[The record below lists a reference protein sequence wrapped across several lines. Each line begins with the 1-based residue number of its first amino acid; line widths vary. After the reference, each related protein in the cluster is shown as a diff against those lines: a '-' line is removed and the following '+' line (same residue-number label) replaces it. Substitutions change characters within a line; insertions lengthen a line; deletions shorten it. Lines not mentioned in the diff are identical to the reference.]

1 MQESFIFYDSFRDVG
16 KDLDEKNRLAFYEI
30 IIDYALTGEL
40 EETNLP
46 REIKLLFKLVK
57 PQIDAN
63 TKRKKDSKKGGRPS
77 KKSENVEKSDEKTSD
92 IEEENYEKTTGLK
105 NKNHRFSNEE
115 TTGLENKNHRF
126 SNEETTGLENKN
138 HRFQNKKPNVNVND
152 NVNGN
157 GNVNVYEYTE
167 EQFGRTLAPAEIELI
182 KSWDYS
188 EEIIK
193 LAVDETVLNQ
203 VNSIKYT
210 DKILYEWDKQGL
222 KTVNDIKNKLKQRRE
237 KEEDVDTSDVSY
249 YRSLE

>member
-1 MQESFIFYDSFRDVG
+1 MQYLIFSINELKNNQTERNKSKMQESFIFYDSFREVG
-16 KDLDEKNRLAFYEI
+16 KDMEEKSRLAFYEA

-40 EETNLP
+40 DETNLAK
-46 REIKLLFKLVK
+46 EIKLLFKLIK

-63 TKRKKDSKKGGRPS
+63 VKRRNGGKKGGRPS
-77 KKSENVEKSDEKTSD
+77 KKSENVEKSAGKTND
-92 IEEENYEKTTGLK
+92 IEEENYEKTTGL
-105 NKNHRFSNEE
+105 
-115 TTGLENKNHRF
+115 
-126 SNEETTGLENKN
+126 ENKN
-138 HRFQNKKPNVNVND
+138 HRFQNEKPNVNVND

-167 EQFGRTLAPAEIELI
+167 EQFGRTLAPAELELI
-182 KSWDYS
+182 KSWTYS

-193 LAVDETVLNQ
+193 LAVDETILNQ

>member
-16 KDLDEKNRLAFYEI
+16 KDMEEKSRLAFYEA
-30 IIDYALTGEL
+30 IIDYGLTGEL
-40 EETNLP
+40 DVTNLP
-46 REIKLLFKLVK
+46 NEIKLLFKLIK

-63 TKRKKDSKKGGRPS
+63 VKRRKDGKKGGRPS
-77 KKSENVEKSDEKTSD
+77 KSSNNEEKSDKKTSTK
-92 IEEENYEKTTGLK
+92 EEKNYEK
-105 NKNHRFSNEE
+105 
-115 TTGLENKNHRF
+115 
-126 SNEETTGLENKN
+126 TTGLENKN
-138 HRFQNKKPNVNVND
+138 HRFQNEKPNVNVNG

-167 EQFGRTLAPAEIELI
+167 EQFGRTLASAEIELI

-210 DKILYEWDKQGL
+210 NKILYEWDKQGL
-222 KTVNDIKNKLKQRRE
+222 KTVNDIKSKLKQRRE

>member
-16 KDLDEKNRLAFYEI
+16 KDMEEKSRLAFYEA
-30 IIDYALTGEL
+30 IIDYGLTGEL
-40 EETNLP
+40 DVTNLP
-46 REIKLLFKLVK
+46 NEIKLLFKLIK

-63 TKRKKDSKKGGRPS
+63 VKRRKDGKKGGRPS
-77 KKSENVEKSDEKTSD
+77 KSSNNEEKSDKKTSTK
-92 IEEENYEKTTGLK
+92 EEKNYEK
-105 NKNHRFSNEE
+105 
-115 TTGLENKNHRF
+115 
-126 SNEETTGLENKN
+126 TTGLENKN
-138 HRFQNKKPNVNVND
+138 HRFQNEKPNVNVNG

-222 KTVNDIKNKLKQRRE
+222 KTVNDIKSKLKQRRE
-237 KEEDVDTSDVSY
+237 KEEDVDTPDVSY

>member
-16 KDLDEKNRLAFYEI
+16 KDMEEKSRLAFYEA
-30 IIDYALTGEL
+30 IIDYGLTGEL
-40 EETNLP
+40 DVTNLP
-46 REIKLLFKLVK
+46 NEIKLLFKLIK

-63 TKRKKDSKKGGRPS
+63 VKRRKDGKKGGRPS
-77 KKSENVEKSDEKTSD
+77 KSSNNEEKSDKKTSTK
-92 IEEENYEKTTGLK
+92 EEKNYEK
-105 NKNHRFSNEE
+105 
-115 TTGLENKNHRF
+115 
-126 SNEETTGLENKN
+126 TTGLENKN
-138 HRFQNKKPNVNVND
+138 HRFQNEKPNVNVNG

-167 EQFGRTLAPAEIELI
+167 EQFGRTLASAEIELI

-222 KTVNDIKNKLKQRRE
+222 KSVNDIKSKLKQRRE

>member
-16 KDLDEKNRLAFYEI
+16 KDMEEKSRLAFYEA
-30 IIDYALTGEL
+30 IIDYGLTGEL
-40 EETNLP
+40 DVTNLP
-46 REIKLLFKLVK
+46 NEIKLLFKLIK

-63 TKRKKDSKKGGRPS
+63 VKRRKDGKKGGRPS
-77 KKSENVEKSDEKTSD
+77 KSSNNEEKSDKKTSTK
-92 IEEENYEKTTGLK
+92 EEKNYEK
-105 NKNHRFSNEE
+105 
-115 TTGLENKNHRF
+115 
-126 SNEETTGLENKN
+126 TTGLENKN
-138 HRFQNKKPNVNVND
+138 HRFQNEKPNVNVNG

-222 KTVNDIKNKLKQRRE
+222 KTVNDIKSKLKQRRE

>member
-16 KDLDEKNRLAFYEI
+16 KDMEEKSRLAFYEA
-30 IIDYALTGEL
+30 IIDYGLTGEL
-40 EETNLP
+40 DVTNLP
-46 REIKLLFKLVK
+46 NEIKLLFKLIK

-63 TKRKKDSKKGGRPS
+63 VKRRKDGKKGGRPS
-77 KKSENVEKSDEKTSD
+77 KSSNNEAKSDKKTSTK
-92 IEEENYEKTTGLK
+92 EEKNYEK
-105 NKNHRFSNEE
+105 
-115 TTGLENKNHRF
+115 
-126 SNEETTGLENKN
+126 TTGLENKN
-138 HRFQNKKPNVNVND
+138 HRFQNEKPNVNVNG

-203 VNSIKYT
+203 VNNIKYT
-210 DKILYEWDKQGL
+210 DKILYEWEKQGL
-222 KTVNDIKNKLKQRRE
+222 KTVNDIEDKLKQRKE
-237 KEEDVDTSDVSY
+237 KEVADTVSDVSY

>member
-16 KDLDEKNRLAFYEI
+16 KDMEEKSRLAFYEA
-30 IIDYALTGEL
+30 IIDYGLTGEL
-40 EETNLP
+40 DVTNLP
-46 REIKLLFKLVK
+46 NEIKLLFKLIK

-63 TKRKKDSKKGGRPS
+63 VKRRKDGKKGGRPS
-77 KKSENVEKSDEKTSD
+77 KSSNNEEKSDKKTSTK
-92 IEEENYEKTTGLK
+92 EEKNYEK
-105 NKNHRFSNEE
+105 
-115 TTGLENKNHRF
+115 
-126 SNEETTGLENKN
+126 TTGLENKN
-138 HRFQNKKPNVNVND
+138 HRFQNEKPNVNVNG

-167 EQFGRTLAPAEIELI
+167 EQFGRTLAPAKIELI

-222 KTVNDIKNKLKQRRE
+222 KTVNDIKSKLKQRRE

>member
-1 MQESFIFYDSFRDVG
+1 MQYFIFSINELKNNQTERNKSKMQESFIFYDSFREVG
-16 KDLDEKNRLAFYEI
+16 KDMEEKSRLAFYEA

-40 EETNLP
+40 DETNLAK
-46 REIKLLFKLVK
+46 EIKLLFKLIK

-63 TKRKKDSKKGGRPS
+63 VKRRNGGKKGGRPS
-77 KKSENVEKSDEKTSD
+77 KKSENVEKSAGKTND
-92 IEEENYEKTTGLK
+92 IEEENYEKTTGL
-105 NKNHRFSNEE
+105 
-115 TTGLENKNHRF
+115 
-126 SNEETTGLENKN
+126 ENKN
-138 HRFQNKKPNVNVND
+138 HRFQSENHRFQSEKPNVNVND

>member
-1 MQESFIFYDSFRDVG
+1 MQYLIFSINELKNNQTERNKSKMQESFIFYDSFREVG
-16 KDLDEKNRLAFYEI
+16 KDMEEKSRLAFYEA

-40 EETNLP
+40 DETNLAK
-46 REIKLLFKLVK
+46 EIKLLFKLIK

-63 TKRKKDSKKGGRPS
+63 VKRRNGGKKGGRPS
-77 KKSENVEKSDEKTSD
+77 KKSENVEKSAGKTND
-92 IEEENYEKTTGLK
+92 IEEENYEKTTGL
-105 NKNHRFSNEE
+105 
-115 TTGLENKNHRF
+115 ENKNHRF
-126 SNEETTGLENKN
+126 QSEN
-138 HRFQNKKPNVNVND
+138 HRFQNKKPNVND

>member
-16 KDLDEKNRLAFYEI
+16 KDMEEKSRLAFYEA
-30 IIDYALTGEL
+30 IIDYGLTGEL
-40 EETNLP
+40 DVTNLP
-46 REIKLLFKLVK
+46 NEIKLLFKLIK

-63 TKRKKDSKKGGRPS
+63 VKRRKDGKKGGRPS
-77 KKSENVEKSDEKTSD
+77 KSSNNEEKSDKKTSTK
-92 IEEENYEKTTGLK
+92 EEKNYEK
-105 NKNHRFSNEE
+105 
-115 TTGLENKNHRF
+115 
-126 SNEETTGLENKN
+126 TTGLENKN
-138 HRFQNKKPNVNVND
+138 HRFQNEKPNVNVNG

-203 VNSIKYT
+203 VNNIKYT
-210 DKILYEWDKQGL
+210 DKILYEWEKQGL
-222 KTVNDIKNKLKQRRE
+222 KTVNDIEDKLKQRKE
-237 KEEDVDTSDVSY
+237 KEVADTVSDVSY

>member
-16 KDLDEKNRLAFYEI
+16 KDMEEKSRLAFYEA
-30 IIDYALTGEL
+30 IIDYGLTGEL
-40 EETNLP
+40 DVTNLP
-46 REIKLLFKLVK
+46 NEIKLLFKLIK

-63 TKRKKDSKKGGRPS
+63 VKRRKDGKKGGRPS
-77 KKSENVEKSDEKTSD
+77 KSSNNEEKSDKKISTKEEK
-92 IEEENYEKTTGLK
+92 NYEK
-105 NKNHRFSNEE
+105 
-115 TTGLENKNHRF
+115 
-126 SNEETTGLENKN
+126 TTGLENKN
-138 HRFQNKKPNVNVND
+138 HRFQNEKPNVNVNG

-222 KTVNDIKNKLKQRRE
+222 KTVNDIKSKLKQRRE

>member
-1 MQESFIFYDSFRDVG
+1 MQYLIFSINELKNNQTERNKSKMQESFIFYDSFREVG
-16 KDLDEKNRLAFYEI
+16 KDMEEKSRLAFYEA

-40 EETNLP
+40 DETNLAK
-46 REIKLLFKLVK
+46 EIKLLFKLIK

-63 TKRKKDSKKGGRPS
+63 VKRRNGGKKGGRPS
-77 KKSENVEKSDEKTSD
+77 KKSENVEKSAGKTND
-92 IEEENYEKTTGLK
+92 IEEENYEKTTGL
-105 NKNHRFSNEE
+105 
-115 TTGLENKNHRF
+115 
-126 SNEETTGLENKN
+126 ENKN
-138 HRFQNKKPNVNVND
+138 HRFQSENHRFQNEKPNVNVND

>member
-1 MQESFIFYDSFRDVG
+1 MQESFIFYDSFREVG
-16 KDLDEKNRLAFYEI
+16 KDMEEKSRLAFYEA

-40 EETNLP
+40 NETNLP
-46 REIKLLFKLVK
+46 KEIKLLFKLVK

-63 TKRKKDSKKGGRPS
+63 TKRKKDSKKGGRP
-77 KKSENVEKSDEKTSD
+77 
-92 IEEENYEKTTGLK
+92 TTK
-105 NKNHRFSNEE
+105 RQKVQNPHE
-115 TTGLENKNHRF
+115 TT
-126 SNEETTGLENKN
+126 T
-138 HRFQNKKPNVNVND
+138 
-152 NVNGN
+152 
-157 GNVNVYEYTE
+157 EYTE

-222 KTVNDIKNKLKQRRE
+222 NTVNDIKNKLKQRRE

>member
-1 MQESFIFYDSFRDVG
+1 MQESFIFYDSFREVG
-16 KDLDEKNRLAFYEI
+16 KDMEEKSRLAFYEA
-30 IIDYALTGEL
+30 IIDYGLTGEL
-40 EETNLP
+40 DVTNLP
-46 REIKLLFKLVK
+46 NEIKLLFKLIK

-63 TKRKKDSKKGGRPS
+63 VKRRKDGKKGGRPS
-77 KKSENVEKSDEKTSD
+77 KSSNNEEKSDKKTSTK
-92 IEEENYEKTTGLK
+92 EEKNYEK
-105 NKNHRFSNEE
+105 
-115 TTGLENKNHRF
+115 
-126 SNEETTGLENKN
+126 TTGLENKN
-138 HRFQNKKPNVNVND
+138 HRFQNEKPNVNVNG

-182 KSWDYS
+182 KSWNYS

-222 KTVNDIKNKLKQRRE
+222 KTVNDIKSKLKQRRE
-237 KEEDVDTSDVSY
+237 KEEDIDTSDVSY

>member
-1 MQESFIFYDSFRDVG
+1 MQESFIFYDSFREVG
-16 KDLDEKNRLAFYEI
+16 KDMEEKSRLAFYEA

-40 EETNLP
+40 DETNLAK
-46 REIKLLFKLVK
+46 EIKLLFKLIK

-63 TKRKKDSKKGGRPS
+63 VKRRNGGKKGGRPS
-77 KKSENVEKSDEKTSD
+77 KKSENVEKSAGKTND
-92 IEEENYEKTTGLK
+92 IEEENYEKTTGL
-105 NKNHRFSNEE
+105 
-115 TTGLENKNHRF
+115 
-126 SNEETTGLENKN
+126 ENKN
-138 HRFQNKKPNVNVND
+138 HRFQNEKPNVNVND

-167 EQFGRTLAPAEIELI
+167 EQFGRTLASAEIELI

-237 KEEDVDTSDVSY
+237 KEKDVDTSDVSY

>member
-1 MQESFIFYDSFRDVG
+1 MQESFIFYDSFREVG
-16 KDLDEKNRLAFYEI
+16 KDMEEKSRLAFYEA

-40 EETNLP
+40 DETNLAK
-46 REIKLLFKLVK
+46 EIKLLFKLIK

-63 TKRKKDSKKGGRPS
+63 VKRRKDGKKGGRPS

-92 IEEENYEKTTGLK
+92 IEEENYEKTTGFK
-105 NKNHRFSNEE
+105 
-115 TTGLENKNHRF
+115 
-126 SNEETTGLENKN
+126 NKN
-138 HRFQNKKPNVNVND
+138 HRFQNKKPNVNVNG

-157 GNVNVYEYTE
+157 GNVNVYEYTQ
-167 EQFGRTLAPAEIELI
+167 EQFGRTLAPAELELI
-182 KSWDYS
+182 KSWTYS

-193 LAVDETVLNQ
+193 LAVDETILNQ

>member
-1 MQESFIFYDSFRDVG
+1 M
-16 KDLDEKNRLAFYEI
+16 
-30 IIDYALTGEL
+30 
-40 EETNLP
+40 TNLP
-46 REIKLLFKLVK
+46 NEIKLLFKLIK

-63 TKRKKDSKKGGRPS
+63 VKRRKDGKKGGRPS
-77 KKSENVEKSDEKTSD
+77 KSSNNEEKSDKRTSTKEEK
-92 IEEENYEKTTGLK
+92 NYEKTT
-105 NKNHRFSNEE
+105 R
-115 TTGLENKNHRF
+115 
-126 SNEETTGLENKN
+126 LENKN
-138 HRFQNKKPNVNVND
+138 HRFQNEKPNVNVNG

-193 LAVDETVLNQ
+193 LAVDETALNK

-222 KTVNDIKNKLKQRRE
+222 ETVNDIKSKLKQRRE

>member
-40 EETNLP
+40 EETNLR

-126 SNEETTGLENKN
+126 
-138 HRFQNKKPNVNVND
+138 QNKKPNVNVND

-167 EQFGRTLAPAEIELI
+167 EQFGRTLAPAEVELI

-237 KEEDVDTSDVSY
+237 KEEDVDTSDVRY

>member
-1 MQESFIFYDSFRDVG
+1 MQESFIFYDSFREVG
-16 KDLDEKNRLAFYEI
+16 KDMEEKSRLAFYEA
-30 IIDYALTGEL
+30 IIDYALTGKL
-40 EETNLP
+40 DETNLP
-46 REIKLLFKLVK
+46 KEIKLLFKLIK

-63 TKRKKDSKKGGRPS
+63 VKRRKASKKGGRPS
-77 KKSENVEKSDEKTSD
+77 KSSKNEEDSDEKDSD
-92 IEEENYEKTTGLK
+92 IEEENYEKTTGL
-105 NKNHRFSNEE
+105 
-115 TTGLENKNHRF
+115 ENKNHRF
-126 SNEETTGLENKN
+126 SNEKTTGLKNKN
-138 HRFQNKKPNVNVND
+138 HRFQNEKPNVNVND

-182 KSWDYS
+182 KSWNYS

-222 KTVNDIKNKLKQRRE
+222 KNVNDIKSKLKQRRE

>member
-16 KDLDEKNRLAFYEI
+16 KDMEEKSRLAFYEA
-30 IIDYALTGEL
+30 IIDYGLTGEL
-40 EETNLP
+40 DVTNLP
-46 REIKLLFKLVK
+46 NEIKLLFKLIK

-63 TKRKKDSKKGGRPS
+63 VKRRKDGKKGGRPS
-77 KKSENVEKSDEKTSD
+77 KSSNNEEKSDKKTSTK
-92 IEEENYEKTTGLK
+92 EEKNYEK
-105 NKNHRFSNEE
+105 
-115 TTGLENKNHRF
+115 
-126 SNEETTGLENKN
+126 TTGLENKN
-138 HRFQNKKPNVNVND
+138 HRFQNEKPNVNVNG

-188 EEIIK
+188 EKIIK

-222 KTVNDIKNKLKQRRE
+222 KTVNDIKSKLKPRRE
-237 KEEDVDTSDVSY
+237 KEEDIDTSDVSY

>member
-16 KDLDEKNRLAFYEI
+16 KDMEEKSRLAFYEA
-30 IIDYALTGEL
+30 IIDYGLTGEL
-40 EETNLP
+40 DVTNLP
-46 REIKLLFKLVK
+46 NEIKLLFKLIK

-63 TKRKKDSKKGGRPS
+63 VKRRKDGKKGGRPS
-77 KKSENVEKSDEKTSD
+77 KSSNNEEKSDKKTSTK
-92 IEEENYEKTTGLK
+92 EEKNYEK
-105 NKNHRFSNEE
+105 
-115 TTGLENKNHRF
+115 
-126 SNEETTGLENKN
+126 TTGLENKN
-138 HRFQNKKPNVNVND
+138 HRFQNEKPNVNVNG

-167 EQFGRTLAPAEIELI
+167 GQFGRTLAPAEIELI

-222 KTVNDIKNKLKQRRE
+222 KTVNDIKSKLKQRRE

>member
-16 KDLDEKNRLAFYEI
+16 KDMEEKSRLAFYEA
-30 IIDYALTGEL
+30 IIDYGLTGEL
-40 EETNLP
+40 DVTNLP
-46 REIKLLFKLVK
+46 NEIKLLFKLIK

-63 TKRKKDSKKGGRPS
+63 VKRRKDGKKGGRPS
-77 KKSENVEKSDEKTSD
+77 KSSNNEEKSDKKTSTK
-92 IEEENYEKTTGLK
+92 EEKNYEK
-105 NKNHRFSNEE
+105 
-115 TTGLENKNHRF
+115 
-126 SNEETTGLENKN
+126 TTGLENKN
-138 HRFQNKKPNVNVND
+138 HRFQNEKPNVNVNG

-222 KTVNDIKNKLKQRRE
+222 KIVNDIKSKLKQRRE

>member
-16 KDLDEKNRLAFYEI
+16 KDMEEKSRLAFYEA
-30 IIDYALTGEL
+30 IIDYGLTGEL
-40 EETNLP
+40 DVTNLP
-46 REIKLLFKLVK
+46 NEIKLLFKLIK

-63 TKRKKDSKKGGRPS
+63 VKRRKDGKKGGRPS
-77 KKSENVEKSDEKTSD
+77 KSSNNEEKSDKKTSTK
-92 IEEENYEKTTGLK
+92 EEKNYEK
-105 NKNHRFSNEE
+105 
-115 TTGLENKNHRF
+115 
-126 SNEETTGLENKN
+126 TTGLENKN
-138 HRFQNKKPNVNVND
+138 HRFQNEKPNVNVNG

-193 LAVDETVLNQ
+193 LAVDETALNQ

-222 KTVNDIKNKLKQRRE
+222 KTVNDIKSKLKQRRE

>member
-16 KDLDEKNRLAFYEI
+16 KDMEEKSRLAFYEA
-30 IIDYALTGEL
+30 IIDYGLTGEL
-40 EETNLP
+40 DVTNLP
-46 REIKLLFKLVK
+46 NEIKLLFKLIK

-63 TKRKKDSKKGGRPS
+63 VKRRKDGKKGGRPS
-77 KKSENVEKSDEKTSD
+77 KSSNNEEKSDKKTSTK
-92 IEEENYEKTTGLK
+92 EEKNYEK
-105 NKNHRFSNEE
+105 
-115 TTGLENKNHRF
+115 
-126 SNEETTGLENKN
+126 TTGLENKN
-138 HRFQNKKPNVNVND
+138 HRFQNEKPNVNVNG

-193 LAVDETVLNQ
+193 LAVDETALNQ

-210 DKILYEWDKQGL
+210 DKILYEWDKQGF
-222 KTVNDIKNKLKQRRE
+222 KTVNDIKSKLKQRRE

>member
-16 KDLDEKNRLAFYEI
+16 KDMEEKSRLAFYEA
-30 IIDYALTGEL
+30 IIDYGLTGEL
-40 EETNLP
+40 DVTNLP
-46 REIKLLFKLVK
+46 NEIKLLFKLIK

-63 TKRKKDSKKGGRPS
+63 VKRRKDGKKGGRPS
-77 KKSENVEKSDEKTSD
+77 KSSNNEEKSDKKTSTK
-92 IEEENYEKTTGLK
+92 EEKNYEK
-105 NKNHRFSNEE
+105 
-115 TTGLENKNHRF
+115 
-126 SNEETTGLENKN
+126 TTGLENKN
-138 HRFQNKKPNVNVND
+138 HRFQNEKPNVNVNG

-222 KTVNDIKNKLKQRRE
+222 KAVNDIKSKLKQRRE

>member
-1 MQESFIFYDSFRDVG
+1 MQYLIFSINELKNNQTERNKSKMQESFIFYDSFREVG
-16 KDLDEKNRLAFYEI
+16 KDMEEKSRLAFYEA

-40 EETNLP
+40 DETNLAK
-46 REIKLLFKLVK
+46 EIKLLFKLIK

-63 TKRKKDSKKGGRPS
+63 VKRRNGGKKGGRPS
-77 KKSENVEKSDEKTSD
+77 KKSENVEKSAGKTND
-92 IEEENYEKTTGLK
+92 IEEENYEKTTGL
-105 NKNHRFSNEE
+105 
-115 TTGLENKNHRF
+115 
-126 SNEETTGLENKN
+126 ENKN
-138 HRFQNKKPNVNVND
+138 HRFQSENHRFQNEKPNVNVND

-167 EQFGRTLAPAEIELI
+167 EQFGRTLAPAEVELI

>member
-1 MQESFIFYDSFRDVG
+1 MQYLIFSINELKNNQTERNKSKMQESFIFYDSFREVG
-16 KDLDEKNRLAFYEI
+16 KDMEENGRLAFYEA

-40 EETNLP
+40 DETNLP
-46 REIKLLFKLVK
+46 KEIKLLFKLIK

-63 TKRKKDSKKGGRPS
+63 VKRRNGGKKGGRPS
-77 KKSENVEKSDEKTSD
+77 KKSENVEKSAGKTND
-92 IEEENYEKTTGLK
+92 IEEENYEK
-105 NKNHRFSNEE
+105 
-115 TTGLENKNHRF
+115 
-126 SNEETTGLENKN
+126 TTGLENKN

>member
-1 MQESFIFYDSFRDVG
+1 MQESFIFYDSFREVG
-16 KDLDEKNRLAFYEI
+16 KDMEEKSRLAFYEA
-30 IIDYALTGEL
+30 IIDYALTGKL
-40 EETNLP
+40 DETNLP
-46 REIKLLFKLVK
+46 KEIKLLFKLIK

-63 TKRKKDSKKGGRPS
+63 VKRRNGGKKGGRPS
-77 KKSENVEKSDEKTSD
+77 KKSENVEKSAEKTND
-92 IEEENYEKTTGLK
+92 IEEENYEKTTGL
-105 NKNHRFSNEE
+105 
-115 TTGLENKNHRF
+115 
-126 SNEETTGLENKN
+126 ENKN
-138 HRFQNKKPNVNVND
+138 HRFQNEKPNVNVNG

-157 GNVNVYEYTE
+157 GNVNVYEYMQ

-188 EEIIK
+188 EKIIK

-222 KTVNDIKNKLKQRRE
+222 KTVNDIKSKLKQRRE
-237 KEEDVDTSDVSY
+237 KEEDIDTSDVSY

>member
-1 MQESFIFYDSFRDVG
+1 MQYLIFSINELKNNQTERNKSKMQESFIFYDSFREVG
-16 KDLDEKNRLAFYEI
+16 KDMEEKGRLAFYEA

-40 EETNLP
+40 DETNLP
-46 REIKLLFKLVK
+46 KEIKLLFKLIK

-63 TKRKKDSKKGGRPS
+63 VKRRNGGKKGGRPS
-77 KKSENVEKSDEKTSD
+77 KKSENVEKSAGKTND
-92 IEEENYEKTTGLK
+92 IEEENYEKTTGL
-105 NKNHRFSNEE
+105 
-115 TTGLENKNHRF
+115 ENKNHRF
-126 SNEETTGLENKN
+126 QSEN

-237 KEEDVDTSDVSY
+237 KEEDVDTSDMSY

>member
-1 MQESFIFYDSFRDVG
+1 MQESFIFYDSFREVG
-16 KDLDEKNRLAFYEI
+16 KDMEEKSRLAFYEA

-40 EETNLP
+40 DETNLAK
-46 REIKLLFKLVK
+46 EIKLLFKLIK

-63 TKRKKDSKKGGRPS
+63 VKRRNGGKKGGRPS
-77 KKSENVEKSDEKTSD
+77 KKSENVEKSAGKTND
-92 IEEENYEKTTGLK
+92 IEEENYEKTTGL
-105 NKNHRFSNEE
+105 
-115 TTGLENKNHRF
+115 
-126 SNEETTGLENKN
+126 ENKN
-138 HRFQNKKPNVNVND
+138 HRFQSENHRFQNEKPNVNVND

-237 KEEDVDTSDVSY
+237 KEEDVDTSDASY

>member
-16 KDLDEKNRLAFYEI
+16 KDMEEKSRLAFYEA
-30 IIDYALTGEL
+30 IIDYGLTGEL
-40 EETNLP
+40 DVTNLP
-46 REIKLLFKLVK
+46 NEIKLLFKLIK

-63 TKRKKDSKKGGRPS
+63 VKRRKDGKKGGRPS
-77 KKSENVEKSDEKTSD
+77 KSINNEEKSDKKTSTK
-92 IEEENYEKTTGLK
+92 EEKNYEK
-105 NKNHRFSNEE
+105 
-115 TTGLENKNHRF
+115 
-126 SNEETTGLENKN
+126 TTGLENKN
-138 HRFQNKKPNVNVND
+138 HRFQNEKPNVNVNG

-203 VNSIKYT
+203 VNGIKYT

-222 KTVNDIKNKLKQRRE
+222 KTVNDIKSKLKQRRE

>member
-1 MQESFIFYDSFRDVG
+1 MQESFIFYDSFREVG
-16 KDLDEKNRLAFYEI
+16 KDMEEKSRLAFYEA

-40 EETNLP
+40 DETNLP
-46 REIKLLFKLVK
+46 KEIKLLFKLVK

-77 KKSENVEKSDEKTSD
+77 KKSENVEKSDEKTND
-92 IEEENYEKTTGLK
+92 IEEENYEKTTGL
-105 NKNHRFSNEE
+105 
-115 TTGLENKNHRF
+115 
-126 SNEETTGLENKN
+126 ENKN
-138 HRFQNKKPNVNVND
+138 HRFQSENHRFQNEKPNVNVND

>member
-1 MQESFIFYDSFRDVG
+1 MQESFIFYDSFREVG
-16 KDLDEKNRLAFYEI
+16 KDMEEKSRLAFYEA

-40 EETNLP
+40 DETNLP
-46 REIKLLFKLVK
+46 KEIKLLFKLVK

-77 KKSENVEKSDEKTSD
+77 KKSENVEKPDEKTSD

-105 NKNHRFSNEE
+105 NKNHRFQNE
-115 TTGLENKNHRF
+115 
-126 SNEETTGLENKN
+126 
-138 HRFQNKKPNVNVND
+138 KPNVNVND

>member
-16 KDLDEKNRLAFYEI
+16 KDMEEKSRLAFYEA
-30 IIDYALTGEL
+30 IIDYGLTGEL
-40 EETNLP
+40 DVTNLP
-46 REIKLLFKLVK
+46 SEIKLLFKLIK

-63 TKRKKDSKKGGRPS
+63 VKRRKDGKKGGRPS

-92 IEEENYEKTTGLK
+92 IEEENYEKTTGFK
-105 NKNHRFSNEE
+105 
-115 TTGLENKNHRF
+115 
-126 SNEETTGLENKN
+126 NKN
-138 HRFQNKKPNVNVND
+138 HRFQNKKPNVNVNG

-157 GNVNVYEYTE
+157 GNVNVYEYTQ
-167 EQFGRTLAPAEIELI
+167 EQFGRTLAPAELELI
-182 KSWDYS
+182 KSWTYS

-193 LAVDETVLNQ
+193 LAVDETILNQ

-249 YRSLE
+249 YRSLEWC